1 MSEVALMFSGGVDST
16 VCVVRLLADHD
27 RVHLVTWD
35 TRGGI
40 LRPEWSRR
48 SANVLRDRY
57 GDRVTHHVGD
67 CAGEFRT
74 LVTSRLGRIYARHRS
89 RFVWCLGC
97 KMAMHVAT
105 LAWCLERDLGF
116 AADGSS
122 VETPYYVEQ
131 MPVSIAW
138 IRGFYADH
146 GVTFLTPAHEFPT
159 REEKIRLLDDAG
171 LARGR
176 TLFGRNPGTQ
186 PLCVP
191 GNLVYFASTF
201 LDRHPS
207 FDVGEVSRYLELDR
221 PLFERLLADRT

>member
-1 MSEVALMFSGGVDST
+1 MSEAALMFSGGVDST
-16 VCVVRLLADHD
+16 VCVVRLLDEHE
-27 RVHLVTWD
+27 RVHLLTWD

-57 GDRVTHHVGD
+57 GDRIQHHVGL
-67 CAGEFRT
+67 CADEFRT
-74 LVTSRLGRIYARHRS
+74 LVTARLARVYVRHRS

-97 KMAMHVAT
+97 KMAMHIAT
-105 LAWCLERDLGF
+105 LAHCLEHGLEV

-122 VETPYYVEQ
+122 METPYYVEQ
-131 MPVSIAW
+131 MPVSIDW
-138 IRGFYADH
+138 LRGFYADH
-146 GVTFLTPAHEFPT
+146 GVTFVTPAHEFPT
-159 REEKIRLLDDAG
+159 REEKIRLLDARG

-201 LDRHPS
+201 LDRHPR
-207 FDVGEVSRYLELDR
+207 FDVGEVARYLAEDR
-221 PLFERLLADRT
+221 PLFERLLAARS